1 MVSISFFKKFFSL
14 IYFLIEDFAKENVK
28 YLELRTTPRAKEIS
42 GLVIQLKKF
51 DKILFENIQNI
62 FLFFS

>member
-1 MVSISFFKKFFSL
+1 VVSISFFKKFFSL